1 MNILMKKLL
10 LIVIAITLLCACND
24 NNNGEISKE
33 KSSTNDIDVIK
44 ENAIKT
50 DVNDAIKT
58 AKKEVIGDLESI
70 SFAYDDQE
78 KKWLYKVNLKEYIN
92 AHEVKIDAM
101 NNEIIDVISKKE
113 DDKVM
118 ILDYKNVTPVEEII
132 KIAQRKFDGDIIE
145 WRLDIENANVEYYLK
160 LFKDGKYK
168 EFEIDATTKEIL
180 N

>member
-78 KKWLYKVNLKEYIN
+78 KK
-92 AHEVKIDAM
+92 
-101 NNEIIDVISKKE
+101 
-113 DDKVM
+113 
-118 ILDYKNVTPVEEII
+118 
-132 KIAQRKFDGDIIE
+132 
-145 WRLDIENANVEYYLK
+145 
-160 LFKDGKYK
+160 
-168 EFEIDATTKEIL
+168 
-180 N
+180 